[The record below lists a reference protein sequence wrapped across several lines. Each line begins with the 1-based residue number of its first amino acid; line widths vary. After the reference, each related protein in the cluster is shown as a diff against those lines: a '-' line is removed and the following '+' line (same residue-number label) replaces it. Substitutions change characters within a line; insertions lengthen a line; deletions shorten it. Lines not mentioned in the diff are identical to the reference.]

1 MDIRFCFMVL
11 LKQKLILKIGKMN
24 FSPTDFLI
32 ILSTF
37 IILLVVLMMVAIYSV
52 FIKKKSE
59 LILSQKI
66 KDSTFEQELA
76 YSQVEI
82 KEQTLNYVGQEL
94 HDDLGQKLSV
104 ARLMTS
110 KMAFSTDIE
119 RQKIAK
125 ETNLLL
131 GECIQDIRN
140 LSKVFIT
147 KQVKHFGFLESLE
160 REIFRIQRLQ
170 LIEVDYKINNH
181 DLEINSEHALILFRM
196 IQECINNVIKHS
208 KSKWIQLLV
217 DDQEKW
223 IHIVVSDKG
232 IGFIANKNNN
242 GSGLKSMKSRAKIIN
257 AEISMISTANEGTVV
272 SIKYNK

>member
-1 MDIRFCFMVL
+1 
-11 LKQKLILKIGKMN
+11 MN
-24 FSPTDFLI
+24 FSQTDFLI

-66 KDSTFEQELA
+66 KETTFEQELA
-76 YSQVEI
+76 NSQVEI

-104 ARLMTS
+104 ARLMTN
-110 KMAFSTDIE
+110 KMAYSDEEE
-119 RQKIAK
+119 RKKIV
-125 ETNLLL
+125 EEINLLI

-147 KQVKHFGFLESLE
+147 KQIKHFGFVESLE

-170 LIEVDYKINNH
+170 LMEVEYEINNH
-181 DLEINSEHALILFRM
+181 DVEINPDHALILFRI

-208 KSKWIQLLV
+208 KSQWIQLLV
-217 DDQEKW
+217 DDQEAE
-223 IHIVVSDKG
+223 IYITITDKG
-232 IGFIANKNNN
+232 IGFIFDKHDN
-242 GSGLKSMKSRAKIIN
+242 GSGLKNMVSRANIIN
-257 AEISMISTANEGTVV
+257 ADFQVESNNDQGTKIV
-272 SIKYNK
+272 IKYNK